1 MFRGL
6 SSQGYPK
13 INWHHNLKVWSCLIS
28 VTHTVNFYVLLFSI
42 YALFFYFIISRIK
55 KQHKLYLQTN
65 PRLQIYQ
72 TNFITYDGHCDE
84 AQGFL
89 QIMNTDQKTVWNMG
103 KSSSSDCILC
113 LSISRSFLSFHLMF
127 CIK

>member
-42 YALFFYFIISRIK
+42 YALFLFY
-55 KQHKLYLQTN
+55 N
-65 PRLQIYQ
+65 
-72 TNFITYDGHCDE
+72 ITYKE
-84 AQGFL
+84 TAQ
-89 QIMNTDQKTVWNMG
+89 TV
-103 KSSSSDCILC
+103 SSDKSKASDLPD
-113 LSISRSFLSFHLMF
+113 
-127 CIK
+127 